1 MTTQGNTGFD
11 VFLSPRWQ
19 EAVHAALA
27 RNAGEL
33 IAGLVHNL
41 HNYAHT
47 FSMQMDMWNNAL
59 QRNPNAPMSSQ
70 QRSLQRMTALSSDF
84 SQECSVLG
92 QRTFYAGLEPASI
105 ELSSALHWLETF
117 WRHNLFFKHHV
128 QLDINMGAH
137 ALTSLTIRPGMLI
150 YGLEEGIKNGVESLT
165 GKKESQ
171 KVFHFDLEV
180 TASSSSLRLTLR
192 SPTALDQSIDPWQA
206 GTSTKEGHFGLGLPL
221 LQVGCRKIGW
231 DCQLCGDDQSTSLHL
246 ALPV

>member
-1 MTTQGNTGFD
+1 MTAQDNSGFEA
-11 VFLSPRWQ
+11 FLSTRWQ

-33 IAGLVHNL
+33 VAGLVHNL

-47 FSMQMDMWNNAL
+47 FSMQMEMWNYAL
-59 QRNPNAPMSSQ
+59 QRNPSASISSQ

-84 SQECSVLG
+84 THECSVLG
-92 QRTFYAGLEPASI
+92 DRTFYTGLEPTSI
-105 ELSSALHWLETF
+105 QLSSALHWLESF

-128 QLDINMGAH
+128 QLDIHMGVQ
-137 ALTSLTIRPGMLI
+137 ALTHLTIRPGMLI

-165 GKKESQ
+165 GTMEGQ

-180 TASSSSLRLTLR
+180 TASSSFLSFILR

-221 LQVGCRKIGW
+221 LQIGCQKMGW
-231 DCQLCGDDQSTSLHL
+231 NCQLHGDDRSTSLHL